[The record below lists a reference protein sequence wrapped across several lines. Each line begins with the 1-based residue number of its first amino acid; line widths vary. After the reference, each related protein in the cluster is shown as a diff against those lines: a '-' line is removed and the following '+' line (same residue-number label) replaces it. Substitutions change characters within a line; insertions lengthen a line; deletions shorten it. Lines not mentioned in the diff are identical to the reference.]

1 MHVDRRSALL
11 SFGSAAVGVALFG
24 GEAGRAT
31 AGESPI
37 SLAAGELRDF
47 SARLGKA
54 PRRRDFKTVP
64 MILDD
69 PDLWDGAAL
78 DEVIAYR
85 GAYKQVWD
93 NTAIEGPWLNLMR
106 NSINAQMFSF
116 RHPDFLAISATHGT
130 AHLAL
135 FDQAM
140 WEKYQFANLAGG
152 KFKTNT
158 LILDKPASS
167 LAADYEDPSSV
178 FGPAGDTIPA
188 LQSRGVVFL
197 ACHNAIWELSA
208 KLLQIGANP
217 DHLSQEAIAAELTNH
232 LIDGAVLTPGMV
244 ATIPELQRAGF
255 YYAT

>member
-1 MHVDRRSALL
+1 MHVGRRSALL

-78 DEVIAYR
+78 DEVMAYR